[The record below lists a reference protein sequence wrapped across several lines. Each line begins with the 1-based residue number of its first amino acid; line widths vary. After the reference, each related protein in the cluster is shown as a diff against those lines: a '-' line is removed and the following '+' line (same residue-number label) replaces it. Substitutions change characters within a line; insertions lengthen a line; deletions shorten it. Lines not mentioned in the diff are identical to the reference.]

1 MAKLKVNSRNELYCS
16 ECRMIQRSAAAYC
29 SFCGA
34 YFSNCEEIF
43 VKNFED
49 EMKEEVCEK

>member
-16 ECRMIQRSAAAYC
+16 ECRMIQRSMAAYC

-34 YFSNCEEIF
+34 CFSNCEEIF